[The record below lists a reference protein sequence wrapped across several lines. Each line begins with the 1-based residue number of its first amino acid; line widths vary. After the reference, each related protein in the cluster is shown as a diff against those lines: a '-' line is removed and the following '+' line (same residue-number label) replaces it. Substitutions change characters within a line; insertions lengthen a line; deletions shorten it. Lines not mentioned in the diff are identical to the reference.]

1 MLAIVGGKV
10 LTMAGTEYNPG
21 IVIVE
26 GATIKAV
33 GKAGEPGLQIPPGAE
48 VIDAAGKMVMPGLI
62 DAHCH
67 VGIYEEIYR
76 EEGDDCNEWTDPVTP
91 HLRAIDGI
99 NPEDEGF
106 KDALEGG
113 ITTVLTG
120 PGSANVIGGEAIAL
134 KTCGRVVDEM
144 VIRAPAGLKI
154 AFGENPKRV
163 YGGQKKMPATRM
175 GTAAL
180 LREALVKAQNYLR
193 KLEQGTEDSEKHPER
208 DLKLE
213 TLVKVLQKEIPL
225 RAHAH
230 RADDIA
236 TAVRIAE
243 EFGVDI
249 VIEHCTEG
257 HKIADFLAAKGI
269 PVVVGP
275 LLTSRSKVEL
285 KDRTTATPGVLYRAG
300 VKLALMTDH
309 PVIPLNYLN
318 ICAAYAVREGLPEE
332 EALKAVT
339 INAAEICGLDSR
351 VGSLETGKDADIII
365 LSGHPLDIQTRVEK
379 VFINGQVV
387 K

>member
-10 LTMAGTEYNPG
+10 LTMAGGEYHPG
-21 IVIVE
+21 VVLIE
-26 GATIKAV
+26 GTKIKAV
-33 GKAGEPGLQIPPGAE
+33 GKAGAQGLTIPPGTE
-48 VIDAAGKMVMPGLI
+48 VIDATGKIVMPGLI

-76 EEGDDCNEWTDPVTP
+76 EEGDDCNEWTDPITP
-91 HLRAIDGI
+91 HLRALDGI

-134 KTCGRVVDEM
+134 KTYGRVVDEM
-144 VIRAPAGLKI
+144 VLRAPAGLKI

-163 YGGQKKMPATRM
+163 HGGQKKMPATRM
-175 GTAAL
+175 ATAAL
-180 LREALVKAQNYLR
+180 LREYLVKANTYLH
-193 KLEQGTEDSEKHPER
+193 KLEQGTEQDKKPER

-213 TLVKVLQKEIPL
+213 TMVKVLRKEIPL

-230 RADDIA
+230 RADDIV

-243 EFGVDI
+243 EFDVDI

-257 HKIADFLAAKGI
+257 HKIADFLASKGI
-269 PVVVGP
+269 PAVVGP
-275 LLTSRSKVEL
+275 LITSRSKVEL
-285 KDRTTATPGVLYRAG
+285 KDRTTATPGILFRAG

-332 EALKAVT
+332 EALKAIT
-339 INAAEICGLDSR
+339 INAAEICGIASR
-351 VGSLETGKDADIII
+351 VGSLEVGKDADVIM
-365 LSGHPLDIQTRVEK
+365 LSGHPLDIQTRVEM
-379 VFINGQVV
+379 VFINGRAV